1 MSGITKI
8 SKRKKSRKIVK
19 MTDELAIGV
28 DLGGTNIRIA
38 ISDSAG
44 NFLDSREKKTETSNI
59 YSISK
64 EIINEVRS
72 LCEKEDVK
80 VENLRGVGIA
90 STGPMDIDRGVLIKP
105 TNIPFEKV
113 PLVQPIEDELD
124 IPTYL
129 LNDCT
134 AGVLGERV
142 FGKGREEGIRDIVYV
157 NIGTGIGGG
166 AIIDEHLLL
175 GKDGNAAEIGH
186 MTVDVGGQ
194 IECGCGGKGHWE
206 AYCSGK
212 NIPNFVRS
220 ELEDMDEKEVEES
233 LLLERAGNLENI
245 TTKLFYEAVKEED
258 DLALQLVSR
267 INKLNCVGFGNLVD
281 VYDPS
286 LITVGGSVALKNED
300 QVIKPVNEEINKH
313 IRNEKP
319 EIVATPLKDKI
330 GIYGALAEV
339 FQ

>member
-44 NFLDSREKKTETSNI
+44 NFLDSREKKTETSNK

-113 PLVQPIEDELD
+113 PLVQPIEEELD